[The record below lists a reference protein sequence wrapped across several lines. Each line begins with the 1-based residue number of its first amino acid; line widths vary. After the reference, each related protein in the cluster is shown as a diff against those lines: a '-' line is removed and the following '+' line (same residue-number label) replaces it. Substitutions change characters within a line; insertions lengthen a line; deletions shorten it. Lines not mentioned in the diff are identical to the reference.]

1 MRLSLDALLVMDAI
15 DRKGS
20 FAAAAHELH
29 RVPSAL
35 TYTVQKLE
43 QDLDVLLFDRRGHRA
58 KLTAAGRELLDEGR
72 HILHATAELEAHV
85 KRVATGWEAE
95 LRIAYD
101 DIIPA
106 RAVLDLAREFHQQ
119 ECGTRLRINAE
130 VFGGCWDA
138 LASGRVDL
146 VIGAPSDGPTGGGYV
161 THFLGN
167 VDWVFAVAPDHPL
180 ANAPEPVRA
189 QDLVAHR
196 VVAAAD
202 SSRNLPPRS
211 AGLLTGQDTLTVH
224 NMAAKLLAQQM
235 GLGIGHLPR
244 VIAQRE
250 AAAQRLV
257 IKKTTD
263 ARLNSPLYLAWRS
276 NHKGKALHWWAKQL
290 EVKGWLA
297 RALALH
303 A

>member
-1 MRLSLDALLVMDAI
+1 MRLSLDALLAIDAI

-58 KLTAAGRELLDEGR
+58 KLTAAGRELLNEGR
-72 HILHATAELEAHV
+72 HILRATGELEAHV

-95 LRIAYD
+95 LRIAHD
-101 DIIPA
+101 DIIPV

-119 ECGTRLRINAE
+119 ECGTRLRISAE

-146 VIGAPSDGPTGGGYV
+146 VIGAPGDGPAGGGYV
-161 THFLGN
+161 TQFLGN
-167 VDWVFAVAPDHPL
+167 VAWVFAIAPTHPL
-180 ANAPEPVRA
+180 ATAPEPLKA
-189 QDLVAHR
+189 QDLRAHR
-196 VVAAAD
+196 VIAAAD

-224 NMAAKLLAQQM
+224 DMAAKVLAQQM

-244 VIAQRE
+244 VIAERE
-250 AAAQRLV
+250 VAAGRLV
-257 IKKTTD
+257 IKKTSEG
-263 ARLNSPLYLAWRS
+263 RLNSPLHLAWRNS
-276 NHKGKALHWWAKQL
+276 HKGKALQWWVKQL
-290 EVKGWLA
+290 EAKGWLA
-297 RALALH
+297 RALALY